1 MAVLDKRTESL
12 DTHTPVDVI
21 YLDLKKA
28 FDSVPH
34 HCLLLK
40 LESYGIE
47 SGVLT
52 CIKDF
57 LVGRRQT
64 VCESGT
70 YSDWSAVTSGV
81 PPCSIL
87 GPMLFPVSINDLTD
101 IVAVYAKCIQMT
113 QKSLPKLSNRT
124 WAVWLTGQT
133 AGNCDSMQ
141 TNVRYSA
148 WHKIIQNM
156 YIT

>member
-1 MAVLDKRTESL
+1 MFSQNKNQ
-12 DTHTPVDVI
+12 HVDMNENATLV
-21 YLDLKKA
+21 YSDFSKA

-34 HCLLLK
+34 HRLLFK
-40 LESYGIE
+40 LESCGIE
-47 SGVLT
+47 SCVST
-52 CIKDF
+52 WTKDF

-81 PPCSIL
+81 PACSIL
-87 GPMLFPVSINDLTD
+87 GPMLFLVSISDLTD
-101 IVAVYAKCIQMT
+101 VVAVYAKCIQMT

-124 WAVWLTGQT
+124 WVVWLTGQT